1 METQRRSR
9 IAGVGGY
16 VPPRV
21 VTNHDLEKMIE
32 TSDEWITQR
41 SGIKQRHWAL
51 PTQTNADLAAEAVTL
66 ALKDAGL
73 EKKDIG
79 MIIFATLNP
88 DHFFPGNG
96 VFLQEKMNM
105 PGIPAL
111 DIRQQC
117 SGFVYGLSIA
127 DQYVKNGVYD
137 HVLLI
142 GSEIHSRGLDKTTR
156 GRDVTV
162 LFGDGAGAVV
172 VSGTEMG
179 NAKSDSYIYSSHLHA
194 DGSGAR
200 NLWIPAPGPAMDGQ
214 DRITHAMIDEGL
226 VYPKMDGR
234 KVFMEA
240 VVRMAEVLKEGLE
253 HNQLTIN
260 DIDLFLFHQANLRIN
275 EAVAE
280 QLKIPREKVFNTI
293 QKFGNTTAATIPL
306 GMHEAIKAGVLKK
319 GMRVAM
325 AAFGSGYTWASAV
338 LKIGRAH
345 V

>member
-1 METQRRSR
+1 MSSSMKRRSK
-9 IAGVGGY
+9 ITGVGGY

-21 VTNHDLEKMIE
+21 VTNHDLEKILE

-41 SGIKQRHWAL
+41 SGIRERRWAL
-51 PTQTNADLAAEAVTL
+51 PTQTNADLALEASTL

-73 EKKDIG
+73 DKKDIDL
-79 MIIFATLNP
+79 IVFATLNP

-96 VFLQEKMNM
+96 VFLQDKMGI
-105 PGIPAL
+105 PGVPAL

-117 SGFVYGLSIA
+117 SGFVYALSIA
-127 DQYVKNGVYD
+127 DQYIRSGMYRN
-137 HVLLI
+137 VLVV

-172 VSGTEMG
+172 VSATEV
-179 NAKSDSYIYSSHLHA
+179 ADPKKDAHVYSTHLHS
-194 DGSGAR
+194 DGSGAK
-200 NLWIPAPGPAMDGQ
+200 NLWIPAPGPAMHPEE
-214 DRITHAMIDEGL
+214 RLTHEMIDEGL

-253 HNQLTIN
+253 KNGLGIS

-306 GMHEAIKAGVLKK
+306 GMYEAIQAGALKK
-319 GMRVAM
+319 GMQVAM

-338 LKIGRAH
+338 LRY
-345 V
+345 